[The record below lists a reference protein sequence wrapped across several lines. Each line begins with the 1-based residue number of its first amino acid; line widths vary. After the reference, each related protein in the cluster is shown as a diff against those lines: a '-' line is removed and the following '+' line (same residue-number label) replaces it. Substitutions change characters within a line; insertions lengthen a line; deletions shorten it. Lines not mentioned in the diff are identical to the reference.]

1 MEHYDFIIAGSG
13 AAGMMTAYF
22 MSQDSFF
29 DSKSILIIDKEVKDQ
44 NDRTWCYWENGK
56 GQWDQILP
64 KEWKKIFFAG
74 KNWLK
79 HIDLND
85 YSYKMIRSKD
95 FYQFVH
101 TKISEKQNFKII
113 TEDILTIDDQK
124 SAVIVKTDRTC
135 YSAGK
140 VLSSI
145 FNPAWLEKNV
155 GFPYLKQHFIG
166 WFVKTKKP
174 IFDEK
179 VAGFM
184 DFDIPQNGN
193 TRFMYVLPTAAD
205 EALIEYTLFSENLLD
220 AEEYESEIKSYIQ
233 EKYKINDYTIIEKE
247 TGNIPMTCYPFEKH
261 NTSNVMYIG
270 SAGGWTKPSTG
281 YTFARSTRIAQKLV
295 KFLKSNT
302 DLTKFSY
309 KNRYWY
315 YDLIFIKVLADH
327 NEAGQDVFTS
337 IFKHH
342 RIENIFKFLDEENSF
357 LNDLKLMWSTG
368 PQKLFIQAAMKSTGN
383 IIA

>member
-13 AAGMMTAYF
+13 AAGMITAYF

-29 DSKSILIIDKEVKDQ
+29 DSKSVLIIDKEVKDQ

-56 GQWDQILP
+56 GQWDQILT

-95 FYQFVH
+95 FYQFLH
-101 TKISEKQNFKII
+101 TKISEKQNFKLV
-113 TEDILTIDDQK
+113 TEDIHAVDDQK
-124 SAVIVKTDRTC
+124 SAVIVKTGRTC

-145 FNPAWLEKNV
+145 FNPMWLEKNV

-184 DFDIPQNGN
+184 DFDVPQKGN
-193 TRFMYVLPTAAD
+193 TRFMYVLPTTSD
-205 EALIEYTLFSENLLD
+205 EALIEYTLFSEHLLD
-220 AEEYESEIKSYIQ
+220 SEEYESEIKSYIQ
-233 EKYKINDYTIIEKE
+233 EKYQTNDYTILEKE

-281 YTFARSTRIAQKLV
+281 YTFARSTRIAQKLIT
-295 KFLKSNT
+295 FLKSST

-327 NEAGQDVFTS
+327 NEAGQEVFTS

-357 LNDLKLMWSTG
+357 INDLKLMWSTS
-368 PQKLFIQAAMKSTGN
+368 PQKLFIKAAMESTRN
-383 IIA
+383 IKA